1 MDFLICFTY
10 NIVMT
15 QSKTRKLT
23 CVVTGRQLLATR
35 DYYDRKLKKAGDE
48 HKLHREYICREAKN
62 MLMQGTSVDR
72 VREILGVT
80 GEVQDVPQDVI
91 DNVTRQTNIS
101 RGRRINNIINTSVMM
116 NSQTDDEV
124 KQYVERLKHD
134 KQ

>member
-1 MDFLICFTY
+1 
-10 NIVMT
+10 
-15 QSKTRKLT
+15 
-23 CVVTGRQLLATR
+23 
-35 DYYDRKLKKAGDE
+35 
-48 HKLHREYICREAKN
+48 ICREAKN
-62 MLMQGTSVDR
+62 MLMQGTSVGR